1 MTELSTEVTDG
12 VRRIADGAVNYYLV
26 DRDDGVILIDTG
38 WPRSW
43 RRTVRALEEIDRS
56 PADLSAVLLTH
67 GHPDHL
73 GAAEEARKESSASVM
88 AYRGEVPRVKGES
101 SNASPLKMVPS
112 LLPKL
117 YKPTAL
123 GFVGEATVKG
133 FLFPTWVSKVEP
145 FDAGPLAGVSEPIEV
160 VPTPGHT
167 SGHVSFN
174 LRDRG
179 VLIAGDALVTR
190 DPLTGDPGPRIPD
203 DSLNESSS
211 QARES
216 LSAIASVEAEVLA
229 CGHGEPWRGSMAD
242 AVESARS
249 ASA

>member
-1 MTELSTEVTDG
+1 MTEISTEVADG

-26 DRDDGVILIDTG
+26 ERDDGVILIDTG

-43 RRTVRALEEIDRS
+43 RNTVRALEEIGRS
-56 PADLSAVLLTH
+56 PADISAVLLTH

-73 GAAEEARKESSASVM
+73 GAAEEARKETSAPVM
-88 AYRGEVPRVKGES
+88 AYRSEVPRVKGES

-112 LLPKL
+112 LIPKL

-133 FLFPTWVSKVEP
+133 FLFPTWVEEVES
-145 FDAGPLAGVSEPIEV
+145 FDEGTLAGVSEPIDV
-160 VPTPGHT
+160 VLTPGHT

-179 VLIAGDALVTR
+179 VLVAGDALVTR
-190 DPLTGDPGPRIPD
+190 DPLTGAPGPRVPD
-203 DSLNESSS
+203 DALNENPS

-216 LSAIASVEAEVLA
+216 LEAIASTDSEILV

-242 AVESARS
+242 AVEQARS
-249 ASA
+249 VA